1 MTLST
6 QDVTTRTT
14 MNEDGTSV
22 EIRSDFICPITLQVM
37 NNPLMTRTG
46 FNFERAAILSW
57 LDQGSGSC
65 PLTREPLTT
74 SDLISNRRLAT
85 QIRFWR
91 QRNGIPEPTREETG
105 VAECEFVGFL
115 KISGDKNDEIMAR
128 HSQPTLSLASLHT
141 QILPTRPLPSR
152 SAAPR
157 RTGRSRYERQSRE
170 PRRNFLR
177 RILTSGVNEVDAL

>member
-1 MTLST
+1 MSLST
-6 QDVTTRTT
+6 QDVTTTT
-14 MNEDGTSV
+14 TNEDGTSV
-22 EIRSDFICPITLQVM
+22 EIPSNFLCPITLQMMV
-37 NNPLMTRTG
+37 NPLMTRTG
-46 FNFERAAILSW
+46 FNFEKAAILSW

-105 VAECEFVGFL
+105 VAECEFVGFA

-128 HSQPTLSLASLHT
+128 HSQPTLSLVCLHAHSL
-141 QILPTRPLPSR
+141 PPPSATP
-152 SAAPR
+152 SSSPR

-170 PRRNFLR
+170 PRRNFLS
-177 RILTSGVNEVDAL
+177 RILTSAVDELDAL